1 MGRQQTIIISKR
13 RKTHELCPMNVPAHI
28 QGEFAGHRWEEGNPR
43 KSSSIVKLKKQFGEE
58 RQQKFVDTKK
68 DVWRQFLAEYQP
80 VTVSEETT
88 DLGERIPEK
97 DRKNNLE
104 NSQKVRESLFSLAR
118 MRRSPN
124 TQGIN

>member
-1 MGRQQTIIISKR
+1 M
-13 RKTHELCPMNVPAHI
+13 
-28 QGEFAGHRWEEGNPR
+28 
-43 KSSSIVKLKKQFGEE
+43 
-58 RQQKFVDTKK
+58 DTKK

-104 NSQKVRESLFSLAR
+104 NS
-118 MRRSPN
+118 
-124 TQGIN
+124 